1 MSALREHAARPEWA
15 QLASVCGEAH
25 ERVPPLFVV
34 GSSASDLSAL
44 VHAFFAALVAA
55 QPQCRVQWADA
66 EEATSSEVLLLRLAA
81 SDESNEC
88 ASSSRLGS
96 EQFVAAAQRI
106 AASANG
112 ATCYFVVDRAS
123 HIREFGATTLDLL
136 LRLAELCRGA
146 NVAVVLVSAVPYA
159 LFPRSTR
166 ATLPFVVKAAPLAPN
181 ELRDV
186 VLRSR
191 AVGSASLADYFAGVF
206 APAVSD
212 VDTAITVAE
221 RMNASVARGLSL
233 KDAAREH
240 LRRLVAT
247 DETRAA
253 PISGSVASS
262 TSLLA
267 QQLMLAAFFAAN
279 TDRSVDDPLWSRT
292 GAQLAKAKEIRLLE
306 QPALFSFERLR
317 HILELMCAARRSD
330 AAADDEYESFLD
342 EDLVLTEIASLVE
355 RGTLVRKWRA
365 LNDEQLKFRCT
376 LTANDACAVA
386 ECLDACEAER
396 ADRRRGVKAAHGF
409 VELMKSLL

>member
-1 MSALREHAARPEWA
+1 M
-15 QLASVCGEAH
+15 
-25 ERVPPLFVV
+25 
-34 GSSASDLSAL
+34 
-44 VHAFFAALVAA
+44 
-55 QPQCRVQWADA
+55 
-66 EEATSSEVLLLRLAA
+66 
-81 SDESNEC
+81 
-88 ASSSRLGS
+88 
-96 EQFVAAAQRI
+96 EQFVSAVQRV
-106 AASANG
+106 AASAG
-112 ATCYFVVDRAS
+112 DATCYFVVDRAS
-123 HIREFGATTLDLL
+123 HMREFGAATLDLL
-136 LRLAELCRGA
+136 LRLSELCRGA
-146 NVAVVLVSAVPYA
+146 NVAVVLVSTVPYA

-166 ATLPFVVKAAPLAPN
+166 ASLPFVVKAAPLAPG

-186 VLRSR
+186 VLRSG

-221 RMNASVARGLSL
+221 RVNASVARGLSL

-247 DETRAA
+247 DETRVA
-253 PISGSVASS
+253 PISGSAASS

-292 GAQLAKAKEIRLLE
+292 GAQLAKAKEIKLLE

-330 AAADDEYESFLD
+330 AADDEFESFLD

-376 LTANDACAVA
+376 LTANDACVVA

-396 ADRRRGVKAAHGF
+396 ADRRRGAKAAAHGF
-409 VELMKSLL
+409 VELMKALL